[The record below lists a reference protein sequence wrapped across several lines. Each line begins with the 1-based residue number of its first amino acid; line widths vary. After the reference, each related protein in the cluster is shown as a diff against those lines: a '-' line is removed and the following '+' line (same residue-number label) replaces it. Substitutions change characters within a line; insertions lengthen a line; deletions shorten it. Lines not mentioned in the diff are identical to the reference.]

1 MYMYIYIYICVYIIF
16 TSRYIYIYIYYY
28 DWTAFCP
35 AFGARRELRTKFHSQ
50 IEWFF
55 VPLLLGC
62 LKHT

>member
-1 MYMYIYIYICVYIIF
+1 MYMYIYI
-16 TSRYIYIYIYYY
+16 YY

-62 LKHT
+62 LKHTCIAKKVKHMRHIRISVYI